1 MLSRQNVK
9 IRLDNLIR
17 WLQNGKDCERME
29 GKSEISQTNQR
40 FEISMNEIINTNE
53 GYTSKTEKISTIT
66 RSQDYK
72 PQEISAGR
80 HKPCNTKELMAN
92 GQLYVI
98 MQPAKN
104 LRRCRNVRN
113 IAIIFSG
120 DYPTSWTT
128 GKFPLR
134 ASSTSF
140 AMMLKDAIAPGTFP
154 DFELRTWR
162 RSDPSCCWM

>member
-1 MLSRQNVK
+1 
-9 IRLDNLIR
+9 
-17 WLQNGKDCERME
+17 ME

-72 PQEISAGR
+72 PHEISAGR

-92 GQLYVI
+92 GELYVI

-120 DYPTSWTT
+120 DYPTS
-128 GKFPLR
+128 
-134 ASSTSF
+134 
-140 AMMLKDAIAPGTFP
+140 
-154 DFELRTWR
+154 
-162 RSDPSCCWM
+162 